1 MQVDIK
7 IVLVRELVV
16 AVQVLRDP
24 DEDVEEERVG
34 RELEPV
40 VHPGPLRETT
50 VGGVVR
56 GVGHEQPGREGQD
69 ERREDGTLQPPQPRR
84 RRPRAEEANAQP
96 LPGRRLGGVGVRAE
110 PPPDER
116 AELLP

>member
-1 MQVDIK
+1 MVQIHIK

-40 VHPGPLRETT
+40 VHPGPLREAA
-50 VGGVVR
+50 VRRVVR
-56 GVGHEQPGREGQD
+56 RVGHEQPGRE
-69 ERREDGTLQPPQPRR
+69 R
-84 RRPRAEEANAQP
+84 
-96 LPGRRLGGVGVRAE
+96 
-110 PPPDER
+110 
-116 AELLP
+116 